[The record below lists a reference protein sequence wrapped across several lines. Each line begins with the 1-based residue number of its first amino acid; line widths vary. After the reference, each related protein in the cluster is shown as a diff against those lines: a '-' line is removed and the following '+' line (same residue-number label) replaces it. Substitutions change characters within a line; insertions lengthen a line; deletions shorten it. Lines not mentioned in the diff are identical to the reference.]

1 MIDCPKFVKMQKM
14 FHGKYVIVAKV
25 QLVIETQIVIVD
37 VNVVDINV
45 TARNEVT
52 KEHVFKDRKLR
63 KIKSDVD

>member
-1 MIDCPKFVKMQKM
+1 
-14 FHGKYVIVAKV
+14 
-25 QLVIETQIVIVD
+25 